1 MSVTAPWLSR
11 FWAERYRRGM
21 TYAQG
26 RTFYDAD
33 SHIMELPHWLV
44 EYADADVRDRLRPL
58 YLGAAGKLADN
69 AMRDAETRAIDPSA
83 GAALESDVL
92 HHKGWSALGAFDPV
106 ERTRAL
112 DLLGFDCQLV
122 FSTFAPTQFLGDDP
136 DLVYGG
142 TRAHNR
148 GMVDFCSDDPRLVPV
163 GFVPWGSPEQNARG
177 RRGGDRPRLRCSAA
191 AVGARSQS
199 SRRPPIPTTIPCG
212 ARSRRTTSRSCSTS
226 AAAGD

>member
-1 MSVTAPWLSR
+1 
-11 FWAERYRRGM
+11 M

-44 EYADADVRDRLRPL
+44 EYADPDVRDRLRPL

-106 ERTRAL
+106 ERTRGL
-112 DLLGFDCQLV
+112 DLLGFDGQLV

-163 GFVPWGSPEQNARG
+163 GFVPWGSPDQNRVG
-177 RRGGDRPRLRCSAA
+177 RRGGDRPRMRCRPA

-199 SRRPPIPTTIPCG
+199 AVADPSRQRSRV
-212 ARSRRTTSRSCSTS
+212 ARRSRRTTSRSCSTS
-226 AAAGD
+226 AAAGA